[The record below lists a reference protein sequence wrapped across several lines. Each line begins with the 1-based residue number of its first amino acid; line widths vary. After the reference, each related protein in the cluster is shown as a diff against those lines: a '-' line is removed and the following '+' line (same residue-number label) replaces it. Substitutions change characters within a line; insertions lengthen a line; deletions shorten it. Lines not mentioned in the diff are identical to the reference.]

1 MGIKR
6 RPDIRGA
13 LYSKGQ
19 HTEGIGTGQ
28 KEVVKNGIRPAVKH
42 RDMGHPGPANRTHG
56 IRKIYGTFP
65 EIDHR
70 HPG

>member
-1 MGIKR
+1 MGIEGR
-6 RPDIRGA
+6 TDIRGA

-19 HTEGIGTGQ
+19 HTEFIGTGQ
-28 KEVVKNGIRPAVKH
+28 EEVIKNGIRSTVKH
-42 RDMGHPGPANRTHG
+42 RDMGRPGPANRTHG
-56 IRKIYGTFP
+56 IRKIYGTSP